1 MNPCVPSLSNLFMDP
16 NIFSIRDHLSLQSK
30 EYGLYC
36 CNDPSIP
43 YNEISGAFWL
53 EN

>member
-1 MNPCVPSLSNLFMDP
+1 MNPCVPSLHSLSMDP
-16 NIFSIRDHLSLQSK
+16 NIFSIPGRLSLQSK
-30 EYGLYC
+30 GYGLCC
-36 CNDPSIP
+36 CNDLSIP